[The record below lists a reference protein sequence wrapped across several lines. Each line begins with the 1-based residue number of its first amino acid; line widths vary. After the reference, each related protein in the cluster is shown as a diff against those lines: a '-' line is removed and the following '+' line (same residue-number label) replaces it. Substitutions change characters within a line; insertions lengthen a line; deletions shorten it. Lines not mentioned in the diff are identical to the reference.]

1 MSVSKS
7 LTDISEVIA
16 KKEKELHDIHDVRCA
31 KLELLVRE
39 RDQLLLDS
47 SKRFEKLREDF
58 EYNLSLISARDEEI
72 ERLEK
77 DVRSKQLLYDD
88 CAADNRSLSIRIEV
102 MERNEAESIRK
113 MEQEKLYHKVA

>member
-1 MSVSKS
+1 MSVSHS
-7 LTDISEVIA
+7 LTDISQVIA

-39 RDQLLLDS
+39 RDALLLES

-72 ERLEK
+72 ARLEK
-77 DVRSKQLLYDD
+77 AVQSKQLSCDD
-88 CAADNRSLSIRIEV
+88 CSAENRSLSIRIEV

-113 MEQEKLYHKVA
+113 IEQDKLHHKVS

>member
-1 MSVSKS
+1 MSVSHS
-7 LTDISEVIA
+7 LTDISQVIA

-39 RDQLLLDS
+39 RDSLLLES

-72 ERLEK
+72 TRLEK
-77 DVRSKQLLYDD
+77 DVQSKQLSYDD
-88 CAADNRSLSIRIEV
+88 CYAENRSLSIRIEV

-113 MEQEKLYHKVA
+113 MEQDKLHHKVS